1 MKDYS
6 KLKGRKMYY
15 FKKALLL
22 EKQAAQALDKVKH
35 HSPKAAMLTLE
46 ANKNRQRA
54 GLIKGKLSV

>member
-1 MKDYS
+1 
-6 KLKGRKMYY
+6 MYY